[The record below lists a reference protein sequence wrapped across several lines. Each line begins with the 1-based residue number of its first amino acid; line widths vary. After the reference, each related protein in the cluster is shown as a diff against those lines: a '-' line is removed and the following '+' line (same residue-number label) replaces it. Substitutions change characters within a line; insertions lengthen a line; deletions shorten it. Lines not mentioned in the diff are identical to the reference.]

1 MKHLVLFASLVL
13 VLSALCCV
21 VPTRAET
28 EIYGNVVRL
37 HVIANSDG
45 ERDQETKLAV
55 RDAVLGKI
63 SDITSGAENSDGAS
77 LMISES
83 IGDIR
88 ALVDAALIERGENA
102 AASVTLSEEYYPE
115 KSYGDVTLPAGK
127 YTSLRIKLGRA
138 EGRNWWC
145 VLFPA
150 VCTSAA
156 KASSVFKQTGFS
168 TEQINVLTE
177 DEKPVYKI
185 KFKILELFGGYA

>member
-1 MKHLVLFASLVL
+1 MKHLVIFASLVL
-13 VLSALCCV
+13 IMSALCCI

-28 EIYGNVVRL
+28 ELYKNVVRL
-37 HVIANSDG
+37 HVIANSDS
-45 ERDQETKLAV
+45 EDDQQTKLAV
-55 RDAVLGKI
+55 RDAVLSEIGE
-63 SDITSGAENSDGAS
+63 ITSGAESAEDAA
-77 LMISES
+77 LMISEN
-83 IGDIR
+83 IKDIR
-88 ALVDAALIERGENA
+88 ALVDAALIGRGEGITS
-102 AASVTLSEEYYPE
+102 SVALSEEYYPE

-127 YTSLRIKLGRA
+127 YTSLRIMLGRA

-156 KASSVFKQTGFS
+156 RASSVFKQTGFS
-168 TEQINVLTE
+168 TEQINILTE